1 MSSEG
6 VPGSMR
12 RANLFESLTMSA
24 IPPAVQQVL
33 QARQDATQTQIDVA
47 LLGQNLDV
55 QRQTGDAIVQM
66 ISEVVDVQKQ
76 LASGHIDVRV

>member
-1 MSSEG
+1 
-6 VPGSMR
+6 MR
-12 RANLFESLTMSA
+12 RGNLFESLTMSA

>member
-12 RANLFESLTMSA
+12 RGNLFESLTMSA

>member
-1 MSSEG
+1 
-6 VPGSMR
+6 
-12 RANLFESLTMSA
+12 MSA

-76 LASGHIDVRV
+76 LASCHIDVRV

>member
-1 MSSEG
+1 M
-6 VPGSMR
+6 
-12 RANLFESLTMSA
+12 NA

-55 QRQTGDAIVQM
+55 QKQTGDAIVQM

>member
-1 MSSEG
+1 
-6 VPGSMR
+6 
-12 RANLFESLTMSA
+12 MSA

>member
-1 MSSEG
+1 
-6 VPGSMR
+6 
-12 RANLFESLTMSA
+12 MSA

-76 LASGHIDVRV
+76 LASGYIDVRV

>member
-1 MSSEG
+1 M
-6 VPGSMR
+6 PGSMR